1 MNSIRFR
8 EAGPEDTGRILE
20 IQEIV
25 FHGEQHIPSDLLDI
39 PEEKQPR
46 WFVAE
51 EAGQVIGTCAA
62 WKEGDDTHFGRFAL
76 DPDKRGHHIGT
87 ELLKYAYDRLFADGE
102 EVLVMECRDVSVH
115 VISRMGGEI
124 TGEPFDLFGDPVTPM
139 ILRKENYHK

>member
-8 EAGPEDTGRILE
+8 EAVPEDSGRILE
-20 IQEIV
+20 IQELV

-87 ELLKYAYDRLFADGE
+87 ELLECSHMVSELDERMMELNE
-102 EVLVMECRDVSVH
+102 EIQKLMEV
-115 VISRMGGEI
+115 
-124 TGEPFDLFGDPVTPM
+124 
-139 ILRKENYHK
+139 